1 MLRSASSARQG
12 IRARGRLA
20 RASPRAALAPAG
32 AWIRRPR
39 RKTIAASHSGR
50 PKYRTCP
57 NRVLVGGQS
66 APPKGTFHGPSRMV
80 RGSTLVVASASGR
93 MLGDNECASHSPPG
107 RYGARRHC
115 GSRHL
120 GDGGTRRDDPVRI
133 HLLRD
138 GPRQFRVFRGTHLV
152 GTLCGDKHQ
161 CRSEWLQVWM
171 QGQNRPTLFL
181 LDLSLI
187 HI

>member
-66 APPKGTFHGPSRMV
+66 APPKGIFHGPSRMV
-80 RGSTLVVASASGR
+80 PADVDTSGTAAPDGTIPYESTSCETGRASSACSEELTLSVPSVATSISAVAKGCRILGLAAFRLVWVCS
-93 MLGDNECASHSPPG
+93 
-107 RYGARRHC
+107 
-115 GSRHL
+115 
-120 GDGGTRRDDPVRI
+120 
-133 HLLRD
+133 
-138 GPRQFRVFRGTHLV
+138 
-152 GTLCGDKHQ
+152 
-161 CRSEWLQVWM
+161 
-171 QGQNRPTLFL
+171 
-181 LDLSLI
+181 
-187 HI
+187 